1 MLKHLRIFFVFT
13 ILCISVSGFTQT
25 NQTFAATYDG
35 GGVLRLFVNFG
46 QLALTNP
53 MFFKGPSQSMVLNL
67 QTPKDSRFAV
77 VGRDVSNLPISCR
90 LYDTDYITSQGN
102 YPYYGTSTI
111 MKYMIYMEILL

>member
-46 QLALTNP
+46 QLALSNP
-53 MFFKGPSQSMVLNL
+53 MFFKGPSQSMV
-67 QTPKDSRFAV
+67 
-77 VGRDVSNLPISCR
+77 
-90 LYDTDYITSQGN
+90 
-102 YPYYGTSTI
+102 
-111 MKYMIYMEILL
+111 